1 MVVLRV
7 RKLSEMTEK
16 MSRTLLDGVVLVTSS
31 VSVPLVRSNAGKSLL
46 ATIPGEVLLASLD
59 AISE

>member
-1 MVVLRV
+1 
-7 RKLSEMTEK
+7 MTEK

-31 VSVPLVRSNAGKSLL
+31 VSVPLVRSKAGKSLL